1 MGSTVVVTAVV
12 KNTTETALEKAVVTF
27 ESKAPLRLNSAQNSV
42 TLKDNVISW
51 KMYAKLVVKEV
62 IVGFLKISLD
72 HRWRRV
78 PVWNETF
85 PSTLTK
91 RCPSTWSEPAT
102 TTYRQTWRAIRC
114 KERTARFWSRSLTRQ
129 RARRNTFGFSKIVK
143 SAIRKLL
150 KLCLFNKINKFAAE
164 NPSRYY

>member
-78 PVWNETF
+78 PV
-85 PSTLTK
+85 
-91 RCPSTWSEPAT
+91 
-102 TTYRQTWRAIRC
+102 
-114 KERTARFWSRSLTRQ
+114 
-129 RARRNTFGFSKIVK
+129 
-143 SAIRKLL
+143 
-150 KLCLFNKINKFAAE
+150 
-164 NPSRYY
+164 